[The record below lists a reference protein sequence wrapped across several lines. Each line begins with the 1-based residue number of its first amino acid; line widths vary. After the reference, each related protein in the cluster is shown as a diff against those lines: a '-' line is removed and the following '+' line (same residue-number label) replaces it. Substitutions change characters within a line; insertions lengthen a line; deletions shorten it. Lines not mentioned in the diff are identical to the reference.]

1 MYDAIIVGARCAGA
15 PTAMLLARKGY
26 RVLLLDK
33 ARFPSDTLSVHYIHQ
48 PGVAC
53 LHRWGLLER
62 VIASNCPPVRRQL
75 VDFGPVVLEAAPPPI
90 DLGWAGGSI
99 ADAYAPRRTI
109 LDTLLVEAAA
119 AAGAEVRERFT
130 VDDLLMDG
138 EQVTGIR
145 GHAARGTAVSET
157 ARIVIGAD
165 GLHSRVA
172 RRVGAPTYDVQPV
185 FTCAYY
191 AYWTDVPVQGAE
203 LYARPE
209 RMILAG
215 PTNDGRTMV
224 IVYWPVAAFHEVRS
238 DIERHFLAALDLTPS
253 LAERVRGGTRAER
266 FRGTADL
273 PNFYRRPHGPGWA
286 LVGDAGYHKDP
297 ITAQGI
303 TDAFHDAEVL
313 AAAID
318 DGFASRRPLAEALAA
333 YEQARNERTG
343 PLYELTLQFATL
355 QPPPPEMQQLIAALR
370 HNPEQADRFIGTVAG
385 TVPISEFFAPENLAR
400 ITGSPVHSVAA

>member
-62 VIASNCPPVRRQL
+62 VIASNCPPVRRQR

-90 DLGWAGGSI
+90 DGI
-99 ADAYAPRRTI
+99 ADAYAPRRTV
-109 LDTLLVEAAA
+109 LDTLLVGAAV

-138 EQVTGIR
+138 GRVTGIR
-145 GHAARGTAVSET
+145 GHAAGGTTVSEE

-172 RRVGAPTYDVQPV
+172 RRVGAVSYNVQPV

-215 PTNDGRTMV
+215 PTNDGRTMI

-238 DIERHFLAALDLTPS
+238 DIERHFLAALDLAPG

-303 TDAFHDAEVL
+303 TDAFHDAELL

-318 DGFASRRPLAEALAA
+318 DGFAGRRPLAEALAA

-343 PLYELTLQFATL
+343 PLYELTHQFAAL

-370 HNPEQADRFIGTVAG
+370 HNPEQADRFIGTIAG
-385 TVPISEFFAPENLAR
+385 TVPTSEFFAPENLAR
-400 ITGSPVHSVAA
+400 IIGPAVPDVAA

>member
-1 MYDAIIVGARCAGA
+1 MYDAIVIGARCAGA

-33 ARFPSDTLSVHYIHQ
+33 TRFPSDTLSVHYIHQ
-48 PGVAC
+48 PGIAC
-53 LHRWGLLER
+53 LHRWGLLDR
-62 VIASNCPPVRRQL
+62 IAASNCPPVRRQR

-90 DLGWAGGSI
+90 DGI

-109 LDTLLVEAAA
+109 LDSLLVEAAA

-130 VDDLLMDG
+130 VDELVWDG
-138 EQVTGIR
+138 GRVTGVR
-145 GHAARGTAVSET
+145 GHSAGGTTAREA

-172 RRVGAPTYDVQPV
+172 RGVEASAYDARPV

-203 LYARPE
+203 LYARPD

-224 IVYWPVAAFHEVRS
+224 IVYWPVSAFHAVRT
-238 DIERHFLAALDLTPS
+238 DIERHFLAAVDLAPG
-253 LAERVRGGTRAER
+253 LAERVRGGTRVER

-273 PNFYRRPHGPGWA
+273 PNFYRRSYGPGWA

-303 TDAFHDAEVL
+303 SDAFRDAETL
-313 AAAID
+313 ATAID
-318 DGFASRRPLAEALAA
+318 DGFAGRRSMVDALAA
-333 YEQARNERTG
+333 YEQARNEKTR
-343 PLYELTLQFATL
+343 PLYELTAQFASL
-355 QPPPPEMQQLIAALR
+355 QPPPPEMQRLIAALR
-370 HNPEQADRFIGTVAG
+370 HNPAQADRFIGTIAG
-385 TVPISEFFAPENLAR
+385 TVPVAEFFAPENLAR
-400 ITGSPVHSVAA
+400 IEGLAIPGVAA

>member
-33 ARFPSDTLSVHYIHQ
+33 TRFPSDTLSVHYIHQ
-48 PGVAC
+48 PGIAC

-62 VIASNCPPVRRQL
+62 VIASNCPPVRRQH
-75 VDFGPVVLEAAPPPI
+75 VDFGPVVLEAAPTPI
-90 DLGWAGGSI
+90 NGI

-130 VDDLLMDG
+130 VDDLVMDG
-138 EQVTGIR
+138 EGVTGIH
-145 GHAARGTAVSET
+145 GHAAGGTTVSEV

-172 RRVGAPTYDVQPV
+172 RRVGAATYDVQPV

-203 LYARPE
+203 LYARPG
-209 RMILAG
+209 RMVLAG
-215 PTNDGRTMV
+215 PTNDGQTVV

-238 DIERHFLAALDLTPS
+238 DIERHFLAALDLAPS
-253 LAERVRGGTRAER
+253 LAERVRGGTRVER

-273 PNFYRRPHGPGWA
+273 PNFYRRAHGPGWA

-303 TDAFHDAEVL
+303 SDAFLDAEVL

-318 DGFASRRPLAEALAA
+318 DGFAGRRPLAEALAA
-333 YEQARNERTG
+333 YERARNERTA
-343 PLYELTLQFATL
+343 PLYELTAQFAAL

-370 HNPEQADRFIGTVAG
+370 HNPEQAGRFLGTVVG
-385 TVPISEFFAPENLAR
+385 TVPIAEFFAPENLAR
-400 ITGSPVHSVAA
+400 ITGPAEGVAA

>member
-1 MYDAIIVGARCAGA
+1 MYDAIIVGARCAGS

-33 ARFPSDTLSVHYIHQ
+33 AHFPSDTLSVHYIHQ

-53 LHRWGLLER
+53 LQRWGLLER
-62 VIASNCPPVRRQL
+62 VIASNSPPVRHQR
-75 VDFGPVVLEAAPPPI
+75 VDFGPVVLEASPPPI
-90 DLGWAGGSI
+90 DGV
-99 ADAYAPRRTI
+99 ADAYAPRRTV
-109 LDTLLVEAAA
+109 LDTILIEAAA

-138 EQVTGIR
+138 ERVTGIR
-145 GHAARGTAVSET
+145 AHAAGGATVSEA

-172 RRVGAPTYDVQPV
+172 RRVGAVTYDVQPV

-191 AYWTDVPVQGAE
+191 AYWTDVLVQGAE
-203 LYARPE
+203 LYARPG

-224 IVYWPVAAFHEVRS
+224 IVYWPVAAFHEVRT
-238 DIERHFLAALDLTPS
+238 DIERHFLAALDLAPG
-253 LAERVRGGTRAER
+253 LAERVRNGTRVER

-273 PNFYRRPHGPGWA
+273 PNFYRRAYGSGWA

-303 TDAFHDAEVL
+303 TDAFRDAELL
-313 AAAID
+313 ATAID
-318 DGFASRRPLAEALAA
+318 HGVAGRRPLEEALTR
-333 YEQARNERTG
+333 YEQTRNETTQS
-343 PLYELTLQFATL
+343 LYELTAQFAAL
-355 QPPPPEMQQLIAALR
+355 EPPPAEMQELLGALR
-370 HNPEQADRFIGTVAG
+370 HNQEQADRFIGTVAG
-385 TVPISEFFAPENLAR
+385 TVPIAEFFAPENLGR
-400 ITGSPVHSVAA
+400 IMAEVPVAG

>member
-33 ARFPSDTLSVHYIHQ
+33 ARFPSDILSVHYIHQ

-53 LHRWGLLER
+53 LQRWGLLEG
-62 VIASNCPPVRRQL
+62 VIASNCPPVQRQR
-75 VDFGPVVLEAAPPPI
+75 VDFGPLVLEAAPPPI
-90 DLGWAGGSI
+90 DGI

-109 LDTLLVEAAA
+109 LDKLLVEAAA

-130 VDDLLMDG
+130 VGDLLMDG

-145 GHAARGTAVSET
+145 GHAAGGATVSEA

-172 RRVGAPTYDVQPV
+172 RRVGAATSNVQPV

-224 IVYWPVAAFHEVRS
+224 IVYWPVAAFPEVRT
-238 DIERHFLAALDLTPS
+238 DIERHFLAALDLAPG

-273 PNFYRRPHGPGWA
+273 PNFYRRPHGLGWA

-318 DGFASRRPLAEALAA
+318 DGFSGRRPLAEALAA
-333 YEQARNERTG
+333 YEQSRNERTG
-343 PLYELTLQFATL
+343 SLYHLTRQFAAL

-370 HNPEQADRFIGTVAG
+370 HDPEQADRFIGTIAG

-400 ITGSPVHSVAA
+400 IIGPAVPDVAA